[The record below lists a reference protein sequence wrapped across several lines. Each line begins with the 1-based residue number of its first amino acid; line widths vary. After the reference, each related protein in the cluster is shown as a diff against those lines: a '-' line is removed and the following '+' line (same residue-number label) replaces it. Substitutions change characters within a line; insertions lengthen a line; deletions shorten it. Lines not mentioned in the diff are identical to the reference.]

1 MSREILIL
9 TLMAVNFLVC
19 PKLPSFNILKF
30 YWGSWCLLLGL
41 FSVCIVFTQ
50 NAIDSAERPPA
61 WMWPDTRPRCLLGRC
76 QLLRVGNLKLL
87 LGFTS
92 LNIWL
97 HTQHATSY
105 DFRIPQILKLSEINK
120 NDGSVLRSTARLDC
134 NIAITNVVWK
144 ALSPRWWVD
153 QQQVKQQHILISKP
167 SQLPALFNRPEFGPR
182 TKIFVLFMQETLTQK
197 FIKEE
202 KPVQWLHQTIQ
213 IYLTKWYNFI
223 NIYKIVYYQRTT

>member
-1 MSREILIL
+1 MMSFAWSIFR
-9 TLMAVNFLVC
+9 MH
-19 PKLPSFNILKF
+19 
-30 YWGSWCLLLGL
+30 
-41 FSVCIVFTQ
+41 CIHTKCNWFCR
-50 NAIDSAERPPA
+50 AA
-61 WMWPDTRPRCLLGRC
+61 
-76 QLLRVGNLKLL
+76 
-87 LGFTS
+87 TS
-92 LNIWL
+92 LDVARYKTTLPLGPVPAAACRQSQVITWVYFTKYLITHPARHN
-97 HTQHATSY
+97 ATSY

-223 NIYKIVYYQRTT
+223 NIYKIVYY